1 MELAISYLDQIL
13 IFTIF
18 ALSLNLLTGYAG
30 QVSVAHAA
38 FGAIG
43 GYALAYLF
51 LAVKIGT
58 LEGIAVAVVASGLVG
73 LVVGIPALR
82 LKTEWLMLLTLAA
95 QMIVIALVSTSAA
108 FGGTYGLQNIAGL
121 TLFGRALAEPSDFL
135 PLFAVCAVLVYA
147 ICRRF
152 GESPY
157 GRVLCA
163 IREDETAC
171 RSLGKDVFRFKT
183 VVFGVTAAMAGL
195 AGALLVID
203 TSIASPTLFG
213 FDLSSAIVAMIVVGG
228 AGNFAGSILGATALV
243 LLGPLFERVL
253 NFSADSAFTWR
264 LVAFGAVLV
273 LVMMFRP
280 QGILPAGASPMRWFK
295 MKVRAPRVDVLPSF
309 ERAAA
314 PRAPERFASSS
325 AQSTLSRESAP
336 NGEPRD
342 IVLAVRGL
350 SKRFGGIVAADDLA
364 LELPRGTITA
374 LVGPNGAGKT
384 TVFNLLTG
392 ALRPDA
398 GRILLNGEDIFGLR
412 PDEVARRGMVRS
424 YQNVRIFPT
433 LTALDN
439 VMLAIPR
446 QPGEQIV
453 PLFLQPARTA
463 RVERQVRERALEW
476 LRFVGID
483 AYAGYPAGALAFG
496 QQKLIALARVLA
508 TDAAVVLLDEPASG
522 IDQPWVDVMLRLIEE
537 LRVHGRT
544 VCIVEHNLHVV
555 DRLADHTY
563 FMELGRITAQGSF
576 AELTATPRLAEAYFG
591 TA

>member
-1 MELAISYLDQIL
+1 MELAVGYVDQIL
-13 IFTIF
+13 IYAIF

-51 LAVKIGT
+51 LTFKIGT
-58 LEGIAVAVVASGLVG
+58 LEGLAVAVVAAGLAG
-73 LVVGIPALR
+73 LIVGIPALR

-108 FGGTYGLQNIAGL
+108 FGGTYGLQSITGL
-121 TLFGRALAEPSDFL
+121 TLFGHVLAEPSDFL
-135 PLFAVCAVLVYA
+135 PLFAVCAALVYA
-147 ICRRF
+147 LCRRF

-163 IREDETAC
+163 IRDDETAC

-195 AGALLVID
+195 AGALLVIN

-213 FDLSSAIVAMIVVGG
+213 FDLSSAVVAMIVVGG
-228 AGNFAGSILGATALV
+228 AGNFAGSMLGATTLV
-243 LLGPLFERVL
+243 LLGPLFERVFHF
-253 NFSADSAFTWR
+253 NTDSAFTWR

-280 QGILPAGASPMRWFK
+280 QGILPAGVSPVRWSK
-295 MKVRAPRVDVLPSF
+295 TKLRATREYALPSF
-309 ERAAA
+309 ERKPAPHIPSRLAVGPIETTSPAACVQNA
-314 PRAPERFASSS
+314 V
-325 AQSTLSRESAP
+325 Q
-336 NGEPRD
+336 GE

-350 SKRFGGIVAADDLA
+350 SKRFGGIVAADGLTF
-364 LELPRGTITA
+364 ELRRGTITA

-384 TVFNLLTG
+384 TVFHLLTG

-398 GRILLNGEDIFGLR
+398 GAIWLNGEDICGLR

-424 YQNVRIFPT
+424 YQNVRVFP
-433 LTALDN
+433 ALSALEN
-439 VMLAIPR
+439 VMLAIQR
-446 QPGEQIV
+446 QPGETVV
-453 PLFLQPARTA
+453 PLLFAPARTA
-463 RVERQVRERALEW
+463 RVERQVRERALTW
-476 LRFVGID
+476 LRFVGIE
-483 AYAGYPAGALAFG
+483 AFAQHPAGALAFG
-496 QQKLIALARVLA
+496 QQKLVALARVLA

-522 IDQPWVDVMLRLIEE
+522 IDQRWVDVMLGLIEE
-537 LRVHGRT
+537 LRVAGRT

-563 FMELGRITAQGSF
+563 FMEVGRITAQGSF
-576 AELTATPRLAEAYFG
+576 AELTATPRLAKAYFG

>member
-38 FGAIG
+38 FGAVG

-58 LEGIAVAVVASGLVG
+58 LEGIAVAVGASGLVG
-73 LVVGIPALR
+73 LIVGIPALR

-108 FGGTYGLQNIAGL
+108 FGGTYGLQSISGL
-121 TLFGRALAEPSDFL
+121 TLFGHALAEPSDFL
-135 PLFAVCAVLVYA
+135 PLFAVCATLVYA

-157 GRVLCA
+157 GRVLRA

-183 VVFGVTAAMAGL
+183 LVFAVTAAMAGL

-213 FDLSSAIVAMIVVGG
+213 FDLSSAIVAMVVVGG
-228 AGNFAGSILGATALV
+228 AGNLAGSVLGATALV

-273 LVMMFRP
+273 LIMMFRP
-280 QGILPAGASPMRWFK
+280 QGLLPAGASPMRRFTRK
-295 MKVRAPRVDVLPSF
+295 LRRIPEHVLPSLTG
-309 ERAAA
+309 AGA
-314 PRAPERFASSS
+314 PLAPGRFAPPSIGCVFSP
-325 AQSTLSRESAP
+325 EAP
-336 NGEPRD
+336 PGGHPPQ

-350 SKRFGGIVAADDLA
+350 SKRFGGIVAADDLD
-364 LELPRGTITA
+364 LELRRGTITA

-392 ALRPDA
+392 ALRADGGA
-398 GRILLNGEDIFGLR
+398 IRLNGDDISGLR
-412 PDEVARRGMVRS
+412 PDEIAVRGMVRS
-424 YQNVRIFPT
+424 YQNVRLFP
-433 LTALDN
+433 ALSAVEN
-439 VMLAIPR
+439 VMLAIQR
-446 QPGEQIV
+446 QPGEQMV
-453 PLFLQPARTA
+453 PLFFQPARTA
-463 RVERQVRERALEW
+463 RAERQVRERALDW
-476 LRFVGID
+476 LCFVGID
-483 AYAGYPAGALAFG
+483 GYAMCPAGALAFG
-496 QQKLIALARVLA
+496 QQKLVALARILA
-508 TDAAVVLLDEPASG
+508 TDASVVLLDEPASG
-522 IDQPWVDVMLRLIEE
+522 IDQPWVDVMLSLIEE
-537 LRVHGRT
+537 LRGQGRT

-555 DRLADHTY
+555 ERLADHTY